1 MFTIA
6 QIDALHAR
14 LASARTIAEYVR
26 ALKALGLERYDSYLA
41 DGHSE
46 YFGQRVFQELRSIV
60 PNSPS
65 VVSNRYCLLLI
76 KSRECSIS
84 SENFLGYWSQFGT
97 EIRGH

>member
-46 YFGQRVFQELRSIV
+46 YFG
-60 PNSPS
+60 
-65 VVSNRYCLLLI
+65 
-76 KSRECSIS
+76 
-84 SENFLGYWSQFGT
+84 
-97 EIRGH
+97 